1 MRTGLLL
8 RTSLV
13 VAALIVWG
21 ASIAQA
27 QQLSGD
33 LLPDAKELEHSPRGA
48 LWRAAAIPG
57 WGQVYNKQYVKL
69 PFVYGALGGL
79 VYSAMANHSD
89 YELYKEAFQYKA
101 FQEQVESELITEN
114 PRLSFKP
121 SYDKIEAEF
130 GTISSR
136 PLETQ
141 RNNFRRSRDFSFVG
155 IGLVYSLAMLD
166 AFVSAHLLDFDVGED
181 LNMQIIPQPG
191 GFRLQALVPLE
202 RRAHRRLS
210 KR

>member
-1 MRTGLLL
+1 MKAGLLL
-8 RTSLV
+8 RTSLLA
-13 VAALIVWG
+13 AALIILL
-21 ASIAQA
+21 APIAQA

-33 LLPDAKELEHSPRGA
+33 LIQDSAELKHSPRGA

-57 WGQVYNKQYVKL
+57 WGQIYNKQYVKL

-79 VYSAMANHSD
+79 VYSAITNHSD
-89 YELYKEAFQYKA
+89 YKLYREAFQYKA

-114 PRLSFKP
+114 PRLSFKS
-121 SYDKIEAEF
+121 SYDKIEAEL

-141 RNNFRRSRDFSFVG
+141 RNNLRRSRDFSFVG

-181 LNMQIIPQPG
+181 LSMQIIPQPG
-191 GFRLQALVPLE
+191 GFRLQALVPLG
-202 RRAHRRLS
+202 RRAHRGLS